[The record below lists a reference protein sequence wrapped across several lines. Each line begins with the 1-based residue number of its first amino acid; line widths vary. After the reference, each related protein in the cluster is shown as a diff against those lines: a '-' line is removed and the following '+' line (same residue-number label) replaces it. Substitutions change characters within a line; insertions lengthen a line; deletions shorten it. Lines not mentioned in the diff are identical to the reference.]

1 MLHVRL
7 ITPPELT
14 AGILRL
20 LDASP
25 AVTHLCLNEQS
36 ARKPS
41 GDVVSFDVAR
51 EGATSVLEALR
62 GFGLDRKGA
71 IVVENLDISIS
82 ESAIKAEEETPG
94 EPADAV
100 VWEGLEQSAGEET
113 RLSITYLCF
122 MMVATMIAGI
132 GVMLDQPILIVGA
145 MVVGPEFGPLVAF
158 CIGIVTRHRD
168 HATRALGTLVLGFA
182 IGMAAAVILTWILTA
197 WGLLDPSM
205 LIAERPLT
213 SFIWKPDALSWIV
226 GFLAGIAG
234 MLALT
239 SAKSGALVGVLIS
252 VTTIPA
258 AANAAVALAYWV
270 PSEAVGS
277 AIQLVINLSA
287 IVVAGTLTLLILKA
301 RARRL
306 ARRSPITHTV

>member
-7 ITPPELT
+7 IAPPETTSEVLQ
-14 AGILRL
+14 L

-25 AVTHLCLNEQS
+25 AVTHLCVNEQA

-62 GFGLDRKGA
+62 GLDLEREGA

-82 ESAIKAEEETPG
+82 QSADKAEEDTPG

-122 MMVATMIAGI
+122 MIVATMIAGI

-158 CIGIVTRHRD
+158 CIGIVSRRPRH
-168 HATRALGTLVLGFA
+168 AARALGTLILGFVV
-182 IGMAAAVILTWILTA
+182 GMAAAVILTWILTA
-197 WGLLDPSM
+197 TGLLNESM

-258 AANAAVALAYWV
+258 AANVAVALAYWV
-270 PSEAVGS
+270 PSEAMGS

-287 IVVAGTLTLLILKA
+287 IAVAGTLTLLLLKA
-301 RARRL
+301 RSDRL
-306 ARRSPITHTV
+306 ARRSPTVRAA

>member
-7 ITPPELT
+7 IAPPETTSEVLQ
-14 AGILRL
+14 L

-25 AVTHLCLNEQS
+25 AVTHLCVNEQA

-62 GFGLDRKGA
+62 GLDLEREGA

-82 ESAIKAEEETPG
+82 QSAAKAEEDTPG

-122 MMVATMIAGI
+122 MIVATMIAGI

-158 CIGIVTRHRD
+158 CIGIVSRRPRH
-168 HATRALGTLVLGFA
+168 AARALGTLILGFA
-182 IGMAAAVILTWILTA
+182 VGMAAAVILTRILTA
-197 WGLLDPSM
+197 AGLLNESM

-258 AANAAVALAYWV
+258 AANVAVALAYWV
-270 PSEAVGS
+270 PSEAMGS

-287 IVVAGTLTLLILKA
+287 IAVAGTLTLLLLKA
-301 RARRL
+301 RSDRL
-306 ARRSPITHTV
+306 ARRSPTVRTA

>member
-7 ITPPELT
+7 IAPPEST
-14 AGILRL
+14 AEILRL

-62 GFGLDRKGA
+62 DFGLDRRGA

-182 IGMAAAVILTWILTA
+182 VGMAAAVIFTWIMTA
-197 WGLLDPSM
+197 LGLLDQSM

-287 IVVAGTLTLLILKA
+287 IAVAGTLTLLILKA
-301 RARRL
+301 RAERL
-306 ARRSPITHTV
+306 ARRSPVTRTV

>member
-7 ITPPELT
+7 IAPPDTTSGVLQ
-14 AGILRL
+14 L

-25 AVTHLCLNEQS
+25 AVTHLCVNEQS

-51 EGATSVLEALR
+51 EGATSILEALR
-62 GFGLDRKGA
+62 GFGLERDGA

-82 ESAIKAEEETPG
+82 DSAFKAEEETPG

-158 CIGIVTRHRD
+158 CIGVVSSRPWR
-168 HATRALGTLVLGFA
+168 ATQALGTLVLGFA
-182 IGMAAAVILTWILTA
+182 VGMAATVILTWILTA
-197 WGLLDPSM
+197 LGLLNESM
-205 LIAERPLT
+205 LTAERPLT
-213 SFIWKPDALSWIV
+213 SFIWQPDALSWIV

-258 AANAAVALAYWV
+258 AANVAVALAYWV
-270 PSEAVGS
+270 PGEAIGS
-277 AIQLVINLSA
+277 AVQLVLNLSA
-287 IVVAGTLTLLILKA
+287 IAVGGTLTLFLLKA
-301 RARRL
+301 RSERL
-306 ARRSPITHTV
+306 ARQSPTVRTA

>member
-7 ITPPELT
+7 IAPPEST
-14 AGILRL
+14 AEILRL

-168 HATRALGTLVLGFA
+168 HATRALGTLVLGFVV
-182 IGMAAAVILTWILTA
+182 GMAAAVILTWILTA
-197 WGLLDPSM
+197 WGLLDQSM

-270 PSEAVGS
+270 PSGAVGS

-287 IVVAGTLTLLILKA
+287 IAVAGTLTLLILKA
-301 RARRL
+301 RAGRL
-306 ARRSPITHTV
+306 ARQSPMTRTV

>member
-7 ITPPELT
+7 IAPPEST
-14 AGILRL
+14 AEILRL

-62 GFGLDRKGA
+62 DFGLDRRGA

-182 IGMAAAVILTWILTA
+182 VGMAAAVIFTWIMTA
-197 WGLLDPSM
+197 LGLLDQSM

-287 IVVAGTLTLLILKA
+287 IAVAGTLTLLILKA
-301 RARRL
+301 RAERL
-306 ARRSPITHTV
+306 ARRSPVTRTA